1 MFLSSKS
8 VWGNVQYCGFELDKL
23 LEVKLDK
30 PITGFTLLGSIFLF
44 PVVGQFYFHVLLSA
58 VAFFF

>member
-1 MFLSSKS
+1 MFLSSRS
-8 VWGNVQYCGFELDKL
+8 VWGSIQYGGFELDKL

-30 PITGFTLLGSIFLF
+30 PTGGFTLLGSIFLF

-58 VAFFF
+58 VLFFF